1 MDGPPRRAR
10 PADAEHVCRIART
23 AFARYTPRL
32 GRPPRE
38 IGLAYPSLIQ
48 RGQVIVVDGPE
59 ALAGF
64 ALAIPR
70 DDTLI
75 IEVLAVD
82 PAFQHRGIGRRLIVH
97 AEAQARISG
106 MRRIDLAVDEMMWE
120 TLGLYARLGYQEID
134 RREQEGSVRVQFR
147 KYLGWHP

>member
-1 MDGPPRRAR
+1 MLSPAIRAAVVALLGLAVASCTVDRRTDELSCEGPADCADGRVCQAGWCVAVGDGP
-10 PADAEHVCRIART
+10 D
-23 AFARYTPRL
+23 
-32 GRPPRE
+32 
-38 IGLAYPSLIQ
+38 
-48 RGQVIVVDGPE
+48 

-75 IEVLAVD
+75 IDVVAVD
-82 PAFQHRGIGRRLIVH
+82 PAFQHQGIGRRLIVH
-97 AEAQARISG
+97 AEAQARVSG